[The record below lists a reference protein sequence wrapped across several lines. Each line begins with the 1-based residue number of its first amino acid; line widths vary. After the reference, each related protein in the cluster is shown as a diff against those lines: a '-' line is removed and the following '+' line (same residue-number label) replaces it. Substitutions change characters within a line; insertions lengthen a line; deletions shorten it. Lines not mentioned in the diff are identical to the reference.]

1 MLEATAYVGALVVI
15 LAVSH
20 GLARLMSRG
29 GLRWVWTH
37 WNLVGAV
44 LLVAGLHGIG
54 GAWFFLGLTTTAGSA
69 VAGAGILLASAGF
82 WMLCWT

>member
-1 MLEATAYVGALVVI
+1 MVEVAVYVAALLVL

-20 GLARLMSRG
+20 GFARILNRG
-29 GLRWVWTH
+29 GLQWVWDH

-44 LLVAGLHGIG
+44 LLVAGMAGIG
-54 GAWFFLGLTTTAGSA
+54 GAWFLLGLTTVPGSA
-69 VAGAGILLASAGF
+69 VAGLGVLLVSAGF